1 MSSLVIVVG
10 IATLGLGVLV
20 VGGSALAIGTAVVAA
35 LHLNQGRP
43 RWYVEQVLRGG
54 LVGAVSGL
62 AIALFVVA
70 TDQGGMPY
78 GPWIVALSTVSGFGW
93 TAIGPARRLWPHR
106 LESRAP

>member
-1 MSSLVIVVG
+1 MNGILIVFG
-10 IATLGLGVLV
+10 IATLVLGVLV

-43 RWYVEQVLRGG
+43 RWYVQEVLRGG

-62 AIALFVVA
+62 AIAVFIVA
-70 TDQGGMPY
+70 TAQGGIAY
-78 GPWIVALSTVSGFGW
+78 GPSIVVLSTVSGFGW